1 MTPASLQGKLTQ
13 TVNRLRSV
21 RKQLTEHN
29 ELLKDDPKAETLVK
43 DSKALIAKLDALE
56 EKLHNP
62 KAEVTYDILAQ
73 KGGAQLYSQLAQL
86 FDFIKDGDGAP
97 TQGLRDEYAEQS
109 KALRKYVAEFQ
120 NLVKGD
126 LANLNDAAKKLDAPT
141 VLVPVEKDGAKKP

>member
-1 MTPASLQGKLTQ
+1 M
-13 TVNRLRSV
+13 
-21 RKQLTEHN
+21 
-29 ELLKDDPKAETLVK
+29 LKDDPKAEALVK

-97 TQGLRDEYAEQS
+97 TQGLRDEYAEQN
-109 KALRKYVAEFQ
+109 KALRKYVDEFQ
-120 NLVKGD
+120 NLMKGD
-126 LANLNDAAKKLDAPT
+126 LAKLNEAAKKLDAPT
-141 VLVPVEKDGAKKP
+141 VIVPAEKDGTKKP